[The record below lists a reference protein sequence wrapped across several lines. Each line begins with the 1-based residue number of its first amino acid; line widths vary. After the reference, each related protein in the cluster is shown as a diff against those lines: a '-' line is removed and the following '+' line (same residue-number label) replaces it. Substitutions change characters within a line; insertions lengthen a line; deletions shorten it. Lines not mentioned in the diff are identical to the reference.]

1 MKHGP
6 VLRTAALH
14 QTVSHALRLVPLVS
28 FFFQSL
34 NQI

>member
-14 QTVSHALRLVPLVS
+14 QTVSHASPLVPPVS